1 LKCFICNKSSKQRV
15 MRLAQKTNFFFSYFF
30 VWIVCFISQSA
41 YAEFRSVAFAKTIL
55 YEAPSATTKKLY
67 LVDEGY
73 PLEIIVNLGDWLK
86 VRDPYGT
93 LSWAESKNL
102 QSKRTVI
109 VKVDK
114 ANIYKDP
121 ESKSALVATIE
132 KDVVIEL
139 SDPLIANGWIKVR
152 YQQDLDGYIQTSQV
166 WGI

>member
-1 LKCFICNKSSKQRV
+1 

-55 YEAPSATTKKLY
+55 YEAPSATTKRVY
-67 LVDEGY
+67 LVGEGY

-109 VKVDK
+109 VKADK

>member
-1 LKCFICNKSSKQRV
+1 
-15 MRLAQKTNFFFSYFF
+15 M
-30 VWIVCFISQSA
+30 CFISQSA

-55 YEAPSATTKKLY
+55 YEAPSATTKRVY
-67 LVDEGY
+67 LVGEGY

-132 KDVVIEL
+132 KDVVVEL

>member
-1 LKCFICNKSSKQRV
+1 

-41 YAEFRSVAFAKTIL
+41 YAEFRSVASAKTIL
-55 YEAPSATTKKLY
+55 YEAPSATTKRVY
-67 LVDEGY
+67 LVGEGY

>member
-1 LKCFICNKSSKQRV
+1 
-15 MRLAQKTNFFFSYFF
+15 MRLAQKTNFLFSYFF

-41 YAEFRSVAFAKTIL
+41 YAEFRSVASPKTIL
-55 YEAPSATTKKLY
+55 YEAPSATTKRVY
-67 LVDEGY
+67 LVGEGY

-109 VKVDK
+109 VKVDN

>member
-1 LKCFICNKSSKQRV
+1 

-55 YEAPSATTKKLY
+55 YEAPSATTKRVY
-67 LVDEGY
+67 LVGEGY

-121 ESKSALVATIE
+121 DSKSALVATIE

>member
-1 LKCFICNKSSKQRV
+1 

-41 YAEFRSVAFAKTIL
+41 YAEFRSVASAKTIL
-55 YEAPSATTKKLY
+55 YEAPSATTKRVY
-67 LVDEGY
+67 LVGEGY

-121 ESKSALVATIE
+121 ESKSALAATIE

>member
-1 LKCFICNKSSKQRV
+1 
-15 MRLAQKTNFFFSYFF
+15 
-30 VWIVCFISQSA
+30 VCFISQSA

-67 LVDEGY
+67 LVGEGY

-102 QSKRTVI
+102 QSKRMVI

>member
-1 LKCFICNKSSKQRV
+1 
-15 MRLAQKTNFFFSYFF
+15 MRLAQKTNFFFRYFF
-30 VWIVCFISQSA
+30 IWIVCVVSQSA
-41 YAEFRSVAFAKTIL
+41 YAEFRSVASSKTIL
-55 YEAPSATTKKLY
+55 YEAPSATTKRVY

-102 QSKRTVI
+102 QTKRTVI
-109 VKVDK
+109 VRVDK
-114 ANIYKDP
+114 ANIYKEP
-121 ESKSALVATIE
+121 ESKSTLVATIE

-139 SDPLIANGWIKVR
+139 SDPLITNGWIKVR

>member
-1 LKCFICNKSSKQRV
+1 

-30 VWIVCFISQSA
+30 IWIVCFISQSA
-41 YAEFRSVAFAKTIL
+41 YAEFRSVASAKTIL
-55 YEAPSATTKKLY
+55 YEAPSATTKRVY
-67 LVDEGY
+67 LVGEGY

>member
-1 LKCFICNKSSKQRV
+1 

-55 YEAPSATTKKLY
+55 YEAPSATTKRVY
-67 LVDEGY
+67 LVGEGY

-132 KDVVIEL
+132 KDVIIEL

>member
-1 LKCFICNKSSKQRV
+1 

-67 LVDEGY
+67 LVGEGY

-102 QSKRTVI
+102 QSKRMVI

-152 YQQDLDGYIQTSQV
+152 YQQDLDGYLQTSQV

>member
-1 LKCFICNKSSKQRV
+1 
-15 MRLAQKTNFFFSYFF
+15 MRLAQKTNFFFRYFF
-30 VWIVCFISQSA
+30 IWVVCVISQFA
-41 YAEFRSVAFAKTIL
+41 YAEFRSVSSGKTIL
-55 YEAPSATTKKLY
+55 YEAPSATTKRVY
-67 LVDEGY
+67 LVGEGY

-86 VRDPYGT
+86 VRDSSGT
-93 LSWAESKNL
+93 LSWVESKNL

-114 ANIYKDP
+114 ANIYKEP
-121 ESKSALVATIE
+121 ESKSALIATTE

-139 SDPLIANGWIKVR
+139 SDPLITNGWIKVR

>member
-1 LKCFICNKSSKQRV
+1 
-15 MRLAQKTNFFFSYFF
+15 MRLVQKTNSFFSYFF

-55 YEAPSATTKKLY
+55 YEAPSATTKRVY
-67 LVDEGY
+67 LVGEGY

-139 SDPLIANGWIKVR
+139 SDPLITNGWIKVR

>member
-1 LKCFICNKSSKQRV
+1 

-55 YEAPSATTKKLY
+55 YEAPSATTKRVY
-67 LVDEGY
+67 LVGEGY

-139 SDPLIANGWIKVR
+139 SDPLIANGWI
-152 YQQDLDGYIQTSQV
+152 YPNLSGMGNLIN
-166 WGI
+166 

>member
-1 LKCFICNKSSKQRV
+1 
-15 MRLAQKTNFFFSYFF
+15 
-30 VWIVCFISQSA
+30 VCVISQSS
-41 YAEFRSVAFAKTIL
+41 YAEFRSVSSGKTIL
-55 YEAPSATTKKLY
+55 YEAPSATTKRVY
-67 LVDEGY
+67 LVGEGY

-86 VRDPYGT
+86 VRDSSGT
-93 LSWAESKNL
+93 LSWVESKNL

-114 ANIYKDP
+114 ANIYKEP
-121 ESKSALVATIE
+121 ESKSALIATTE

-139 SDPLIANGWIKVR
+139 SDPLITNGWIKVR

>member
-1 LKCFICNKSSKQRV
+1 

-67 LVDEGY
+67 LVGEGY

-102 QSKRTVI
+102 QSKRMVI

>member
-1 LKCFICNKSSKQRV
+1 
-15 MRLAQKTNFFFSYFF
+15 MRLAQKTNFFFRYFF
-30 VWIVCFISQSA
+30 IWIVCVVSQSA
-41 YAEFRSVAFAKTIL
+41 YAEFRSVASSKTIL
-55 YEAPSATTKKLY
+55 YEAPSATTKRVY

-102 QSKRTVI
+102 QTKRTVI
-109 VKVDK
+109 VKADK
-114 ANIYKDP
+114 ANIYKEP
-121 ESKSALVATIE
+121 ESKSPLVATIE

-139 SDPLIANGWIKVR
+139 SDPLITNGWIKVR

>member
-1 LKCFICNKSSKQRV
+1 

-41 YAEFRSVAFAKTIL
+41 YAEFRSVASAKTIL
-55 YEAPSATTKKLY
+55 YEAPSATTKRVY

-109 VKVDK
+109 VKADK

>member
-1 LKCFICNKSSKQRV
+1 

-41 YAEFRSVAFAKTIL
+41 YAEFRSVASAKTIL
-55 YEAPSATTKKLY
+55 YEAPSATTKRVY
-67 LVDEGY
+67 LVGEGY

-152 YQQDLDGYIQTSQV
+152 YQQDLDGYLQTSQV

>member
-1 LKCFICNKSSKQRV
+1 

-55 YEAPSATTKKLY
+55 YEAPSATTKRVY
-67 LVDEGY
+67 LVGEGY

-114 ANIYKDP
+114 ANIYKEP
-121 ESKSALVATIE
+121 ESKSTLVATIE

>member
-1 LKCFICNKSSKQRV
+1 
-15 MRLAQKTNFFFSYFF
+15 MRLAQKTNFFFRYFF
-30 VWIVCFISQSA
+30 IWVVCVISQSA
-41 YAEFRSVAFAKTIL
+41 YAEFRSVSSGKTIL
-55 YEAPSATTKKLY
+55 YEAPSATTKKVY
-67 LVDEGY
+67 LVGEGY

-86 VRDPYGT
+86 VRDSSGT
-93 LSWAESKNL
+93 LSWVESKNL

-114 ANIYKDP
+114 ANIYKEP
-121 ESKSALVATIE
+121 ESKSALIATTE

-139 SDPLIANGWIKVR
+139 SDPLITNGWIKVR

>member
-1 LKCFICNKSSKQRV
+1 

-55 YEAPSATTKKLY
+55 YEAPSATTKRVY
-67 LVDEGY
+67 LVGEGY

-93 LSWAESKNL
+93 LSWVESKNL

-109 VKVDK
+109 VKADK

-152 YQQDLDGYIQTSQV
+152 YQQDLDGYIQTSEV

>member
-1 LKCFICNKSSKQRV
+1 
-15 MRLAQKTNFFFSYFF
+15 MRLAQKTNSFFSYFF

-55 YEAPSATTKKLY
+55 YEAPSATTKRVY
-67 LVDEGY
+67 LVGEGY

-139 SDPLIANGWIKVR
+139 SDPLITNGWIKVR

>member
-1 LKCFICNKSSKQRV
+1 

-55 YEAPSATTKKLY
+55 YEAPSATTKRVY
-67 LVDEGY
+67 LVGEGY

-121 ESKSALVATIE
+121 ESKSALLATIE

>member
-1 LKCFICNKSSKQRV
+1 

-67 LVDEGY
+67 LVGEGY

-102 QSKRTVI
+102 QSKRMVI

-132 KDVVIEL
+132 KDVIIEL

>member
-1 LKCFICNKSSKQRV
+1 

-41 YAEFRSVAFAKTIL
+41 YAEFRSVASAKTIL
-55 YEAPSATTKKLY
+55 YEAPSATTKRVY
-67 LVDEGY
+67 LVGEGY

-109 VKVDK
+109 VKADK

-152 YQQDLDGYIQTSQV
+152 YQQDLDGYLQTSQV

>member
-1 LKCFICNKSSKQRV
+1 
-15 MRLAQKTNFFFSYFF
+15 MAQKTNFFFSYFF

-55 YEAPSATTKKLY
+55 YEAPSATSKRVY
-67 LVDEGY
+67 LVGEGY

>member
-1 LKCFICNKSSKQRV
+1 
-15 MRLAQKTNFFFSYFF
+15 MRLVQKTNSFFSYFF

-55 YEAPSATTKKLY
+55 YEAPSATTKRVY
-67 LVDEGY
+67 LVGEGY

-139 SDPLIANGWIKVR
+139 SDPLITNGWIKVR
-152 YQQDLDGYIQTSQV
+152 YQQDLDGYIQTSQI

>member
-1 LKCFICNKSSKQRV
+1 MV
-15 MRLAQKTNFFFSYFF
+15 G
-30 VWIVCFISQSA
+30 
-41 YAEFRSVAFAKTIL
+41 
-55 YEAPSATTKKLY
+55 
-67 LVDEGY
+67 EGY
-73 PLEIIVNLGDWLK
+73 PLEVIVNLGDWLK

-114 ANIYKDP
+114 ANIYKEP
-121 ESKSALVATIE
+121 ESKSALIATIE

-139 SDPLIANGWIKVR
+139 SDPLITNGWIKVR

>member
-1 LKCFICNKSSKQRV
+1 MQ
-15 MRLAQKTNFFFSYFF
+15 LAQKTNSFFSYFF

-55 YEAPSATTKKLY
+55 YEAPSATTKRVY
-67 LVDEGY
+67 LVGEGY
-73 PLEIIVNLGDWLK
+73 PLEIIVSLGDWLK

-139 SDPLIANGWIKVR
+139 SDPLITNGWIKVR

>member
-1 LKCFICNKSSKQRV
+1 
-15 MRLAQKTNFFFSYFF
+15 MRLAQKTNFFFRYFF
-30 VWIVCFISQSA
+30 IWIVCVISQSA
-41 YAEFRSVAFAKTIL
+41 YAEFRSVTSPKTIL
-55 YEAPSATTKKLY
+55 YEAPSATTKRVY

-109 VKVDK
+109 VKADK
-114 ANIYKDP
+114 ANIYKEP
-121 ESKSALVATIE
+121 ESKSTLVATIE

>member
-1 LKCFICNKSSKQRV
+1 
-15 MRLAQKTNFFFSYFF
+15 MRLAQKTNFFFRYFF
-30 VWIVCFISQSA
+30 IWVVCVISQSS
-41 YAEFRSVAFAKTIL
+41 YAEFLSVSSGKTIL
-55 YEAPSATTKKLY
+55 YEAPSATTKRVY
-67 LVDEGY
+67 LVGEGY

-86 VRDPYGT
+86 VRDSSGT
-93 LSWAESKNL
+93 LSWVESKNL

-114 ANIYKDP
+114 ANIYKEP
-121 ESKSALVATIE
+121 ESKSALIATTE

-139 SDPLIANGWIKVR
+139 SDPLITNGWIKVR